1 MVQVAVNK
9 VLEAEMLYAG
19 QVTEMRN
26 DNFNDSKAS

>member
-9 VLEAEMLYAG
+9 VLEAEMLNAG
-19 QVTEMRN
+19 QVTEMGN